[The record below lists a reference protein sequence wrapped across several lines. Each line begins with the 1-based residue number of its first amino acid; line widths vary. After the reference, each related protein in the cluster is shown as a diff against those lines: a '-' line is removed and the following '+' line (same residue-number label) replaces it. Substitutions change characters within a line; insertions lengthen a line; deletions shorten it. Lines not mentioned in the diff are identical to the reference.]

1 MAKIIISFIGTGGY
15 LDGTNKSKGE
25 YRKTLYSIDNSKYE
39 TEFIASAL
47 MEHYSADKIIYI
59 GTLKAMW
66 DVVYDHY
73 TENPSSEIWEKI
85 STSVDQSDHKTDI
98 NKGNHIKEVFE
109 NSKIVPII
117 IKYGL
122 NHQEHQ
128 FNIQQL
134 FEIENHIE
142 SGDKLYL
149 DITHGF
155 RSLPLILTNVL
166 NFIVEHIKKNI
177 TVQDITYGMH
187 EVSNELGGISP
198 IVSLGVLKDLNNS
211 IKASHEFIEY
221 GNAYLFSKVLSQINE
236 SKSASVLLKDFSDT
250 KSINHIYNLKQSI
263 IKLRGIQL
271 NELTPLQSL
280 IIPKTIKSFT
290 DLFKNA
296 KNDSHFQF
304 EIAVWNFNNH
314 SYGYSALA
322 IGESIITKVC
332 ECLSLESKDKKNRDL
347 AKNVFNNRSK
357 KNLLNFYKDE
367 KDLLEQ
373 IPTILIKRAKFKGY
387 VNLYN
392 KIQKIRNIVAHALE
406 SKYNVTT
413 LLINLES
420 SIEETKEFIY
430 SDKFRF

>member
-1 MAKIIISFIGTGGY
+1 
-15 LDGTNKSKGE
+15 
-25 YRKTLYSIDNSKYE
+25 
-39 TEFIASAL
+39 
-47 MEHYSADKIIYI
+47 
-59 GTLKAMW
+59 
-66 DVVYDHY
+66 
-73 TENPSSEIWEKI
+73 
-85 STSVDQSDHKTDI
+85 
-98 NKGNHIKEVFE
+98 
-109 NSKIVPII
+109 
-117 IKYGL
+117 
-122 NHQEHQ
+122 
-128 FNIQQL
+128 
-134 FEIENHIE
+134 
-142 SGDKLYL
+142 
-149 DITHGF
+149 
-155 RSLPLILTNVL
+155 
-166 NFIVEHIKKNI
+166 
-177 TVQDITYGMH
+177 MH